1 MRNECENP
9 PCVLTKGML
18 EKPENWSRL
27 QKLLFQ
33 FDEPTSRLYH
43 VNILSSLLLVIVVLW
58 IVGRQQKMP
67 LKTLLRRWV
76 LRKKYWWNHSTK
88 QDYLIYFL
96 NALFKS
102 FLFVPLFE
110 GSFHIS
116 QAVIRFLVKF
126 NGGDLLDIPV
136 TNVWLLGFTF
146 AVFVWD
152 DFLRFFHHWLM
163 HKIPALWE
171 FHKLHHSARV
181 LTPVTLYRAHPVESI
196 LAILRNSVS
205 LGVAIGVFIFLFG
218 SSFSLWTLL
227 GINGFGFIFN
237 LVGANLRHSHI
248 PLGFGP
254 FERFLISPIQHQVH
268 HSKDVA
274 HYDKNFGVSL
284 AIWDGLFGSLIFS
297 KDVQKL
303 KFGLSERFRT
313 SLWEHYKAPFVT
325 LGKKLISRV
334 KRS

>member
-1 MRNECENP
+1 MF
-9 PCVLTKGML
+9 
-18 EKPENWSRL
+18 EKPENWTRL

-43 VNILSSLLLVIVVLW
+43 VNIISSLLLVFIVLW
-58 IVGRQQKMP
+58 LVGRRQNLSFQ
-67 LKTLLRRWV
+67 TLLSRWV
-76 LRKKYWWNHSTK
+76 LRKKYWWNRSTK

-116 QAVIRFLVKF
+116 QAVIRFLVHF

-136 TNVWLLGFTF
+136 NNSLLLVFTLG
-146 AVFVWD
+146 VFVWD

-163 HKIPALWE
+163 HKIPFLWE

-196 LAILRNSVS
+196 LAILRNSLS
-205 LGVAIGVFIFLFG
+205 LGVAIGIFIFVFG

-248 PLGFGP
+248 PLSFGP
-254 FERFLISPIQHQVH
+254 FERLLISPIQHQVH
-268 HSKDVA
+268 HSKNAV

-284 AIWDGLFGSLIFS
+284 AVWDGLFGSLVFS

-303 KFGLSERFRT
+303 KFGLNERFHT
-313 SLWEHYKAPFVT
+313 SLWEHYKAPFIAVFN
-325 LGKKLISRV
+325 KIFASK
-334 KRS
+334 